1 MASGVQVADEVFEEY
16 KHIKSQKKYR
26 YIVFHIADEKKICI
40 DTSGDRDAKYQDYL
54 DYLATLGP
62 NECRYGLYDFEYDQA
77 CEGAAETKRSK
88 LILMIWCPD
97 TAKIKKKMIYSSSF
111 DALKH
116 ALVGIGKYIQATD
129 MSEAAPECILEK
141 IKSTARS
148 WVVKSFLALCNTLI
162 TW

>member
-1 MASGVQVADEVFEEY
+1 MASGVAVDDEVIVEY
-16 KHIKSQKKYR
+16 SHIKAQKKYR
-26 YIVFHIADEKKICI
+26 YIVFHIKDEKKICI
-40 DTSGDRDAKYQDYL
+40 DTSGGREATYQEYL
-54 DYLATLGP
+54 DYLASLGP
-62 NECRYGLYDFEYDQA
+62 NECRYGLFDFEYDQA

-111 DALKH
+111 DALKQ

-129 MSEAAPECILEK
+129 MSEAHADAILEK

-148 WVVKSFLALCNTLI
+148 
-162 TW
+162 